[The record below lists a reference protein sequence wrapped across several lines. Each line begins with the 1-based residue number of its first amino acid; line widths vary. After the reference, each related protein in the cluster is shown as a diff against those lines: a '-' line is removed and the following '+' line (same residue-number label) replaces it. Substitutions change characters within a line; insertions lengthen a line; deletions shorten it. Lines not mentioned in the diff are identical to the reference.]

1 MHFYPILKSFN
12 QYIVKNRPLIFFTKT
27 KEKTI
32 DTFTVY
38 IHAMAAQPDILV
50 ILIYLHFS
58 SRGLLSS
65 TIKEI
70 LI

>member
-1 MHFYPILKSFN
+1 MHFYLILKSFN
-12 QYIVKNRPLIFFTKT
+12 QNIVKNRPLIFFTKT

-32 DTFTVY
+32 TFTVY

-58 SRGLLSS
+58 SRVLLSS